1 MSVFQFK
8 HFQIQQKHAALK
20 VGTDSM
26 ILGSLCHWNSP
37 KRLLDI
43 GTGTGVLAL
52 MCAQRFPF
60 EEIIGIEISE
70 EAFTDALENAKN
82 SPFPGT
88 ISVFNQA
95 LQDYQSEHLFDAII
109 SNPPF
114 FENSFKNTDSQ
125 KTLARHTDSLTFE
138 EILNAISDLLSPDGK
153 AWIIIPFEASEAF
166 IQLAGQK
173 NLFPG
178 NLITIFGKPDKHT
191 RTVISLQKTQT
202 EVRRSSLCIRDEQG
216 KYTPEYKVLTR
227 DFHDRVLD

>member
-26 ILGSLCHWNSP
+26 ILGSLCDWDSP

-70 EAFTDALENAKN
+70 EAFMDAQENAEN
-82 SPFPGT
+82 APFQSPVS
-88 ISVFNQA
+88 ILNQA
-95 LQDYQSEHLFDAII
+95 LQDYEAETPFDAII

-114 FENSFKNTDSQ
+114 FENSSKNSDDHKS
-125 KTLARHTDSLTFE
+125 LARHTDSLTFE
-138 EILNAISDLLSPDGK
+138 ELLHSISHLLAPDGK
-153 AWIIIPFEASEAF
+153 AWIIIPFEASEKF
-166 IQLAGQK
+166 LQLAEQN
-173 NLFPG
+173 NLFPTDF
-178 NLITIFGKPDKHT
+178 ITIFGKPGKHI
-191 RTVISLQKTQT
+191 RVVISLQKRPT
-202 EVRRSSLCIRDEQG
+202 EVTRSALCIRDEYG
-216 KYTPEYKVLTR
+216 KYTPEYKVLTG

>member
-26 ILGSLCHWNSP
+26 ILGSLCNWDSP

-43 GTGTGVLAL
+43 GTGTGVLVL

-70 EAFTDALENAKN
+70 EAFIDALQNAGN
-82 SPFPGT
+82 SPFQSP
-88 ISVFNQA
+88 ISILNQA
-95 LQDYQSEHLFDAII
+95 LQDYEDKTPFDAII

-114 FENSFKNTDSQ
+114 FENSFKNNDSQ

-138 EILNAISDLLSPDGK
+138 ELLHSISKLLSPDGK
-153 AWIIIPFEASEAF
+153 AWVIIPFESSGSF
-166 IQLAGQK
+166 LQLAEQN
-173 NLFPG
+173 NLFPAAF
-178 NLITIFGKPDKHT
+178 ITIFGKPGKHT
-191 RTVISLQKTQT
+191 RAVISLQKKQT
-202 EVRRSSLCIRDEQG
+202 EIKRSALCIRDEQG
-216 KYTPEYKVLTR
+216 KYTPEYKALTR

>member
-26 ILGSLCHWNSP
+26 ILGSLCDWNSP

-43 GTGTGVLAL
+43 GTGTGVLSL

-70 EAFTDALENAKN
+70 EAFIDAAENAGN
-82 SPFPGT
+82 SPFQSP
-88 ISVFNQA
+88 ISILNQA
-95 LQDYQSEHLFDAII
+95 LQDYRSAYLFDAII

-114 FENSFKNTDSQ
+114 FENSFKNADNQ

-138 EILNAISDLLSPDGK
+138 ELLRSISKLLSPDGK

-166 IQLAGQK
+166 LQLSEQN
-173 NLFPG
+173 NLFPADF
-178 NLITIFGKPDKHT
+178 ITIFGKPGKHT
-191 RTVISLQKTQT
+191 RGVISLQKKQT
-202 EVRRSSLCIRDEQG
+202 EVKRSSLCIRDEQG

>member
-26 ILGSLCHWNSP
+26 ILGSLCNWDFP

-52 MCAQRFPF
+52 MCAQRFAF
-60 EEIIGIEISE
+60 EEITGIEISE
-70 EAFTDALENAKN
+70 EAFIDARENAGN
-82 SPFPGT
+82 SPFQSP
-88 ISVFNQA
+88 ISILNQA
-95 LQDYQSEHLFDAII
+95 LQDYEDEALFDAII

-114 FENSFKNTDSQ
+114 FENSFKNNDNQ

-138 EILNAISDLLSPDGK
+138 ELLGSISKFLSPDGK

-166 IQLAGQK
+166 LQLAEQN
-173 NLFPG
+173 NLFPADF
-178 NLITIFGKPDKHT
+178 ITIFGKPGKHT
-191 RTVISLQKTQT
+191 RAVISLQKKQT
-202 EVRRSSLCIRDEQG
+202 EIKRSALCIRDEQG
-216 KYTPEYKVLTR
+216 KYTPEYKALTR
-227 DFHDRVLD
+227 DFHDRVLY

>member
-26 ILGSLCHWNSP
+26 VLGSLCHWESH

-60 EEIIGIEISE
+60 EEIIGLEISE
-70 EAFTDALENAKN
+70 DAFIDAVENAGN
-82 SPFPGT
+82 SPFQSK

-95 LQDYQSEHLFDAII
+95 LQDYEAKIQFDAII

-114 FENSFKNTDSQ
+114 FENSFKNTDRQ
-125 KTLARHTDSLTFE
+125 KTLARHSDSLTFE
-138 EILNAISDLLSPDGK
+138 ELLNSIANLLSPDGK
-153 AWIIIPFEASEAF
+153 AWIIIPFEASESF
-166 IQLAGQK
+166 IRLANQN
-173 NLFPG
+173 NLLPADF
-178 NLITIFGKPDKHT
+178 ITIFGKPGKYT
-191 RTVISLQKTQT
+191 RAVISLQKKQT
-202 EVRRSSLCIRDEQG
+202 EVKKSSLCIRDEHG
-216 KYTPEYKVLTR
+216 KYTPEYKVLTK

>member
-26 ILGSLCHWNSP
+26 ILGSLCDWDSP

-60 EEIIGIEISE
+60 EKIIGLEISE
-70 EAFTDALENAKN
+70 EAFIDAMENAEN
-82 SPFPGT
+82 SPFQSP
-88 ISVFNQA
+88 ISILNQA
-95 LQDYQSEHLFDAII
+95 LQDYQAEITFDAII

-114 FENSFKNTDSQ
+114 FENSSKNSDDHKS
-125 KTLARHTDSLTFE
+125 LARHTDSLTFE
-138 EILNAISDLLSPDGK
+138 ELLHSISILLSPDGK
-153 AWIIIPFEASEAF
+153 AWIIIPFEASESF
-166 IQLAGQK
+166 LQLAEQYS
-173 NLFPG
+173 LFPADF
-178 NLITIFGKPDKHT
+178 ISIFGKPGKHT
-191 RTVISLQKTQT
+191 RAVISLQKRQR
-202 EVRRSSLCIRDEQG
+202 EVKRSALCIRDEHG
-216 KYTPEYKVLTR
+216 KYTPEYKVLTK